1 MTPTRDDRELEPG
14 DLVLVDLGPVRGTEQ
29 DGRRPALVISM
40 AGMHAFTRR
49 CVVCPITSNPAPWP
63 TKVFLPAGLQA
74 EGAVL
79 TDQVR
84 SIDRRERIV
93 RRLGRVPDAV
103 TQAVR
108 EKVAALIGIE
118 F

>member
-1 MTPTRDDRELEPG
+1 MTSTRDDPDLEPG
-14 DLVLVDLGPVRGTEQ
+14 ELVLVDFGPVAGTEQ
-29 DGRRPALVISM
+29 DGRRPALVISVVD
-40 AGMHAFTRR
+40 MHAFTRR
-49 CVVCPITSNPAPWP
+49 CIVCPVTRNPSPWP
-63 TKVFLPAGLQA
+63 TKVFLPPGLQA
-74 EGAVL
+74 DGAVL

-84 SIDRRERIV
+84 SIDRRGRIV
-93 RRLGRVPDAV
+93 RKLGRVPDTV